1 MALLTQSIGG
11 SNGLKVTTYS
21 DSGTAQLLLDA
32 ASSATFTD
40 ISPNSWTI
48 TNTGSVTVTYSYTS
62 LTSAYVGCAVFSGT
76 NSLSN
81 TTANFSLASSST
93 PFTVEAWIYPTVIT
107 GFTGGTVC
115 PIFSIGNETFGR
127 MAFGLS
133 GDNSG
138 LLGYN
143 YYTSSNENLS
153 SAGAIAASTW
163 THVAFVSDGTTVT
176 GYVNGV
182 STGSFTIDNSLNSPA
197 RVGGNG
203 NGFYVGGSSNGG
215 QFTGRITSLR
225 YVNGTAVYKR
235 NFTPPTSPL
244 SVVTGSVGTFTPQVS
259 GGSFCRVTL
268 VGGGGGGGGG
278 SIYGTQGQ
286 GGGGGATLVYWQYVT
301 AATSY
306 TVGAGGNGGLGDSAT
321 SGGFAGANGGTTSF
335 GTLVAP
341 GGNYG
346 YGVGGTYGSGGGGGI
361 CAVPVSQVSSTN
373 VTGYFAVSS
382 KVFYTGFQNGIRGVP
397 GGGGGS
403 VQGSAPGF
411 VAGNG
416 SAAAGIGSGPNHSAG
431 GGGGDSPYGSGGA
444 GGAASGVT
452 GYAGASATGY
462 GGGGGGGGGSSTN
475 MANGTIG
482 GDGGNGSN
490 GLIIIEEFG
499 AQG

>member
-11 SNGLKVTTYS
+11 SNALKVTTYS
-21 DSGTAQLLLDA
+21 GSGTPQLFLNTA
-32 ASSATFTD
+32 PSATFTD
-40 ISPNSWTI
+40 ISPYSWTI
-48 TNTGSVTVTYSYTS
+48 TNTGSVTYYLGSPTS
-62 LTSAYVGCAVFSGT
+62 GYPGCASFNGT
-76 NSLSN
+76 NYLSN
-81 TTANFSLASSST
+81 GGANLTLASSST
-93 PFTVEAWIYPTVIT
+93 PFTVEAWIYPTAIT

-115 PIFSIGNETFGR
+115 PIISIGNESGSGGR

-138 LLGYN
+138 QLGYN
-143 YYTSSNENLS
+143 YFGYPNENLS
-153 SAGAIAASTW
+153 SAGAIAVNTW
-163 THVAFVSDGTTVT
+163 QHVAFVSDGTTVT

-182 STGSFTIDNSLNSPA
+182 STGSFTIGSFGA
-197 RVGGNG
+197 GVGGNG
-203 NGFYVGGSSNGG
+203 GGFYIGGSSTGG
-215 QFTGRITSLR
+215 QYTGLITSLR

-235 NFTPPTSPL
+235 NFTRPTPPL
-244 SVVTGSVGTFTPQVS
+244 SVVTGSAGTFTPKVS
-259 GGSFCRVTL
+259 GGSFCRITL

-278 SIYGTQGQ
+278 SIAGAQGQ

-321 SGGFAGANGGTTSF
+321 TEGAAGTNGGTTSF

-346 YGVGGTYGSGGGGGI
+346 YGVGGTSGSGGGGGI

-373 VTGYFAVSS
+373 VTGYFAASTNIV
-382 KVFYTGFQNGIRGVP
+382 YTGFQNGIRGVP
-397 GGGGGS
+397 GGGGGTA
-403 VQGSAPGF
+403 QGSAPGF
-411 VAGNG
+411 AAGVDNG
-416 SAAAGIGSGPNHSAG
+416 SAAAGSGGNLNRSAG

-444 GGAASGVT
+444 GGAASGTT

-462 GGGGGGGGGSSTN
+462 GGGGGGGGGSGTN
-475 MANGTIG
+475 MASGTIG
-482 GDGGNGSN
+482 GDGGNGSA